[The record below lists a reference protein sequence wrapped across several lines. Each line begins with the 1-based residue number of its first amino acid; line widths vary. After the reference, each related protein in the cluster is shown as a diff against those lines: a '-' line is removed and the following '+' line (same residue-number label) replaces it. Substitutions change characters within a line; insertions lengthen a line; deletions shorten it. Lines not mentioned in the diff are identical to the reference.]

1 MITLDCINRLI
12 GFQPI
17 GFQGFSLGVSI
28 MSFERGQC
36 YVIAYRK
43 GGVGKSPFRSVL
55 VCSVRGNAVYA
66 IPLDKLVR
74 HNAEKKIAEILEIPF
89 FGKRPEPQTFL
100 LDRVK
105 YGRQIVD
112 YKKYMEKRIADFVK
126 TALDEMKTAK

>member
-1 MITLDCINRLI
+1 MTPLEFITQPI
-12 GFQPI
+12 GFRLI

-55 VCSVRGNAVYA
+55 VCSLRGNAVYA

-74 HNAEKKIAEILEIPF
+74 YNAEKKIAEILEIPF

-100 LDRVK
+100 ADRIK
-105 YGRQIVD
+105 FGRSIAD